1 MMTNVGFLPDETS
14 SFVGRRAE
22 LARLDTALAT
32 RRMTTLIGSGGVG
45 KTRLAVRAARAAAD
59 RYPDGAWWADLSPL
73 YDDALLLPTVSD
85 AVGLADHTLRMPVEA
100 LCEWLS
106 DKRLLLVLDSA
117 EHLRT
122 PCSHLLAELLTTSP
136 GLTVLVTSRQP
147 LDTRG
152 EHVVRV
158 PPLPVDGA
166 PDALRLFEDRLRAGD
181 PRAGLDAPGD
191 RAAAA
196 DICRRLEGIPLAIEL
211 AAAGIGRHTV
221 AQLATR
227 IGTRFDAPAVAEDL
241 TASRL
246 DLLADDSLW
255 PRRHRTL
262 RTTIGWSHELCTPL
276 ERLLWARLTLL
287 RTDFDEETARE
298 VCTGGPLTPPEVDRA
313 LQGLVAQSV
322 VQWDGT
328 RYRMLDTLREYGRM
342 WLTELGEER
351 AAADRHARS
360 FLGLARRAH
369 DGWTGPDQISWY
381 HTVADT
387 HLDLCAAL
395 DHLLTHD
402 VAAAQEMA
410 GRVGFFWACCGHLSE
425 ARGYAQ
431 RALDA
436 GPVDGPHR
444 TRLQWV
450 LGVAALL
457 QGDFATA
464 EKYGALCTAIALYDR
479 DDEGMLG
486 ATYLSGLTQL
496 MTGRPAA
503 ALEAAERVLRMTEP
517 GRPDGAPGEGVAGGP
532 EESGEP
538 GAGEPG
544 EPGGPGA
551 GKPGESAAGTG
562 ADPVHGTD
570 GGPVHGTD
578 GDPAPGT
585 GTAPA
590 PESDADPTPGTDAD
604 PDPDP
609 APVESA
615 HRLRCRLITV
625 FALTALGRLG
635 ESSRAAAA
643 LRRSCERGGEYW
655 TRSYADYQ
663 LALITLLQG
672 RPADSAAHARAM
684 LAGKH
689 RLRDSFGIALGLDL
703 LAAAIAAQGAGAQAA
718 RVYGTGHAYWRMV
731 GHPQRGTPELGP
743 VRETCELQARAAVG
757 DEAYQ
762 RAFERGQS
770 DNAEVGLAAAL
781 TSELHF

>member
-1 MMTNVGFLPDETS
+1 MMTQVGFLPDETS

-32 RRMTTLIGSGGVG
+32 RRMTTLIGPGGVG

-117 EHLRT
+117 EHLRG
-122 PCSHLLAELLTTSP
+122 PCSHLLAELITTSP

-152 EHVVRV
+152 EHVVRIQ
-158 PPLPVDGA
+158 PLPVDGA
-166 PDALRLFEDRLRAGD
+166 PDALRLFEDRLRAAD
-181 PRAGLDAPGD
+181 PNADLEAPGD

-227 IGTRFDAPAVAEDL
+227 IGTRFDAPVDAEDL

-276 ERLLWARLTLL
+276 ERLLWARLTVL
-287 RTDFDEETARE
+287 RTDFDEATARE
-298 VCTGGPLTPPEVDRA
+298 VCTGGPLTPDAVDRA

-381 HTVADT
+381 HRISDT

-395 DHLLTHD
+395 DHLLAHD
-402 VAAAQEMA
+402 VTAAQEMA
-410 GRVGFFWACCGHLSE
+410 GLVGFFWACCGHLSE

-431 RALDA
+431 RALGA
-436 GPVDGPHR
+436 GPVEGAHL

-464 EKYGALCTAIALYDR
+464 EKYGALCTATALYDR
-479 DDEGMLG
+479 DDDGMLG

-496 MTGRPAA
+496 MTGEPAA

-517 GRPDGAPGEGVAGGP
+517 GRAEGEPGSSGEGM
-532 EESGEP
+532 SGEP
-538 GAGEPG
+538 GASGDSGEPRPYGGSGEAGEPELSGGPGEPGASG
-544 EPGGPGA
+544 EPGGPG
-551 GKPGESAAGTG
+551 
-562 ADPVHGTD
+562 
-570 GGPVHGTD
+570 
-578 GDPAPGT
+578 
-585 GTAPA
+585 
-590 PESDADPTPGTDAD
+590 
-604 PDPDP
+604 
-609 APVESA
+609 ESA

-625 FALTALGRLG
+625 FALTALGRLT
-635 ESSRAAAA
+635 ESLPAATA

-663 LALITLLQG
+663 LALIALLQG
-672 RPADSAAHARAM
+672 RPEDSAAHARDM

-689 RLRDSFGIALGLDL
+689 RLRDSFGIALGLDI

-731 GHPQRGTPELGP
+731 GHPQRGTPELGA
-743 VRETCELQARAAVG
+743 VRENCELQARAAVG

-762 RAFERGQS
+762 RAFERGQA

-781 TSELHF
+781 QSGLQP

>member
-1 MMTNVGFLPDETS
+1 MMTKVGFLPDETS

-22 LARLDTALAT
+22 LARLETALAT
-32 RRMTTLIGSGGVG
+32 RRMTTLIGPGGVG
-45 KTRLAVRAARAAAD
+45 KTRLALRAARAAAD

-117 EHLRT
+117 EHLRA

-147 LDTRG
+147 LGTRG
-152 EHVVRV
+152 EHAVRIQ
-158 PPLPVDGA
+158 PLPVDGA
-166 PDALRLFEDRLRAGD
+166 PDALQLFEDRLRAGD

-227 IGTRFDAPAVAEDL
+227 IGTRFDAPVDAEDL

-298 VCTGGPLTPPEVDRA
+298 VCTGGPLTPHEVDRA

-322 VQWDGT
+322 VQRDGT

-342 WLTELGEER
+342 WLAELGEER
-351 AAADRHARS
+351 AAADRHAKS

-369 DGWTGPDQISWY
+369 EGWTGPDQITWY
-381 HTVADT
+381 HTVADA

-395 DHLLTHD
+395 DHLLAHD
-402 VAAAQEMA
+402 VAGAQEMA

-436 GPVDGPHR
+436 GPVEGPHR

-464 EKYGALCTAIALYDR
+464 EKYGALCTAIALYDH

-496 MTGRPAA
+496 MNGEPAA
-503 ALEAAERVLRMTEP
+503 ALEAAERVLRMTETAP
-517 GRPDGAPGEGVAGGP
+517 PDGGP
-532 EESGEP
+532 EGRRATATDTARDPAASGPGAYEP
-538 GAGEPG
+538 GACEPTASESG
-544 EPGGPGA
+544 ASESTASEPGGD
-551 GKPGESAAGTG
+551 SA
-562 ADPVHGTD
+562 PL
-570 GGPVHGTD
+570 
-578 GDPAPGT
+578 
-585 GTAPA
+585 
-590 PESDADPTPGTDAD
+590 
-604 PDPDP
+604 
-609 APVESA
+609 ESA

-625 FALTALGRLG
+625 FALTALGRLA
-635 ESSRAAAA
+635 ESGRAAAA

-663 LALITLLQG
+663 LALIALLQG
-672 RPADSAAHARAM
+672 RPEASAVHARAM

-689 RLRDSFGIALGLDL
+689 RLRDSFGIALGLDI

-762 RAFERGQS
+762 RAFERGQA

-781 TSELHF
+781 HSDLQL

>member
-1 MMTNVGFLPDETS
+1 MMTKVGFLPEETS

-22 LARLDTALAT
+22 LARLETALTT
-32 RRMTTLIGSGGVG
+32 RRMTTLIGPGGVG

-106 DKRLLLVLDSA
+106 DKNLLLVLDSA
-117 EHLRT
+117 EHLRG
-122 PCSHLLAELLTTSP
+122 PCSHLLAELITTSP

-147 LDTRG
+147 LGTRG
-152 EHVVRV
+152 EHVVRIQ
-158 PPLPVDGA
+158 PLPVDGA
-166 PDALRLFEDRLRAGD
+166 PDALQLFEDRLRAGD
-181 PRAGLDAPGD
+181 PRAGLEAPGD

-227 IGTRFDAPAVAEDL
+227 IGTRFDAPVDAEDL

-287 RTDFDEETARE
+287 RTDFDEEVARE
-298 VCTGGPLTPPEVDRA
+298 VCTGGPLTPHEVDRA

-322 VQWDGT
+322 VQRDGT

-342 WLTELGEER
+342 WLKELGEER

-369 DGWTGPDQISWY
+369 EGWTGPDQITWY
-381 HTVADT
+381 HTIADT

-395 DHLLTHD
+395 DHLLAHD
-402 VAAAQEMA
+402 VAGAQEMA

-436 GPVDGPHR
+436 GPVEGPHR

-464 EKYGALCTAIALYDR
+464 EKYGALCTAIALYDH

-496 MTGRPAA
+496 MNGEPAA
-503 ALEAAERVLRMTEP
+503 ALEAAERVLRMTETAP
-517 GRPDGAPGEGVAGGP
+517 SDGASPEPRTTAADTSEAAGG
-532 EESGEP
+532 
-538 GAGEPG
+538 
-544 EPGGPGA
+544 
-551 GKPGESAAGTG
+551 
-562 ADPVHGTD
+562 
-570 GGPVHGTD
+570 
-578 GDPAPGT
+578 
-585 GTAPA
+585 
-590 PESDADPTPGTDAD
+590 SDADFDS
-604 PDPDP
+604 DP

-625 FALTALGRLG
+625 FALTALGRLT
-635 ESSRAAAA
+635 ESGRAAAT
-643 LRRSCERGGEYW
+643 LRRSCELGGEYW

-663 LALITLLQG
+663 LALIALLQG
-672 RPADSAAHARAM
+672 RPEDSATHARAM

-689 RLRDSFGIALGLDL
+689 RLRDSFGIALGLDI

-731 GHPQRGTPELGP
+731 GHPQRGTPELGA

-757 DEAYQ
+757 DAAYQ
-762 RAFERGQS
+762 RAFERGQA

-781 TSELHF
+781 HSGLQL

>member
-1 MMTNVGFLPDETS
+1 MMTKVGFLPEETS

-22 LARLDTALAT
+22 LARLDTALTT
-32 RRMTTLIGSGGVG
+32 RRMTTLIGPGGVG

-106 DKRLLLVLDSA
+106 DKNLLLVLDSA
-117 EHLRT
+117 EHLRG
-122 PCSHLLAELLTTSP
+122 PCSHLLAELITTSP

-147 LDTRG
+147 LGTRG
-152 EHVVRV
+152 EHVVRIQ
-158 PPLPVDGA
+158 PLPVDGA
-166 PDALRLFEDRLRAGD
+166 PDALQLFEDRLRAGD

-227 IGTRFDAPAVAEDL
+227 IGTRFDAPVDAEDL

-287 RTDFDEETARE
+287 RTDFDEEVARE
-298 VCTGGPLTPPEVDRA
+298 VCTGGPLTPHEVDRA

-322 VQWDGT
+322 VQRDGT

-342 WLTELGEER
+342 WLKELGEER

-369 DGWTGPDQISWY
+369 EGWTGPDQITWY
-381 HTVADT
+381 HTIADT

-395 DHLLTHD
+395 DHLLAHD
-402 VAAAQEMA
+402 VADAQEMA

-436 GPVDGPHR
+436 GPVEGPHR

-464 EKYGALCTAIALYDR
+464 EKYGALCTAIALYDH

-496 MTGRPAA
+496 MNGEPAA
-503 ALEAAERVLRMTEP
+503 ALEAAERVLRMTETAP
-517 GRPDGAPGEGVAGGP
+517 SDGACPEPRTAAADTSEAAGG
-532 EESGEP
+532 
-538 GAGEPG
+538 
-544 EPGGPGA
+544 
-551 GKPGESAAGTG
+551 
-562 ADPVHGTD
+562 
-570 GGPVHGTD
+570 
-578 GDPAPGT
+578 
-585 GTAPA
+585 
-590 PESDADPTPGTDAD
+590 SDADFDS
-604 PDPDP
+604 DP

-625 FALTALGRLG
+625 FALTALGRLT
-635 ESSRAAAA
+635 ESGRAAAT
-643 LRRSCERGGEYW
+643 LRRSCELGGEYW

-663 LALITLLQG
+663 LALIALLQG
-672 RPADSAAHARAM
+672 RPEDSATHARAM

-689 RLRDSFGIALGLDL
+689 RLRDSFGIALGLDI

-731 GHPQRGTPELGP
+731 GHPQRGTPELGA

-757 DEAYQ
+757 DAAYQ
-762 RAFERGQS
+762 RAFERGQA

-781 TSELHF
+781 HSGLQL

>member
-1 MMTNVGFLPDETS
+1 MMTKVGFLPEETS

-22 LARLDTALAT
+22 LARLETALTT
-32 RRMTTLIGSGGVG
+32 RRMTTLIGPGGVG

-106 DKRLLLVLDSA
+106 DKNLLLVLDSA
-117 EHLRT
+117 EHLRG
-122 PCSHLLAELLTTSP
+122 PCSHLLAELITTSP

-147 LDTRG
+147 LGTRG
-152 EHVVRV
+152 EHVVRIQ
-158 PPLPVDGA
+158 PLPVDGA
-166 PDALRLFEDRLRAGD
+166 PDALQLFEDRLRAGD

-227 IGTRFDAPAVAEDL
+227 IGTRFDAPVDAEDL

-287 RTDFDEETARE
+287 RTDFDEEVARE
-298 VCTGGPLTPPEVDRA
+298 VCTGGPLTPHEVDRA

-322 VQWDGT
+322 VQRDGT

-342 WLTELGEER
+342 WLRELGEER

-369 DGWTGPDQISWY
+369 DGWTGPDQVSWY
-381 HTVADT
+381 HTIADT

-395 DHLLTHD
+395 DHLLAHD
-402 VAAAQEMA
+402 VAGAQEMA

-436 GPVDGPHR
+436 GPVEGSHR

-464 EKYGALCTAIALYDR
+464 EKYGALCTAIALYDH

-496 MTGRPAA
+496 MNGEPAA
-503 ALEAAERVLRMTEP
+503 ALEAAERVLRMTETAP
-517 GRPDGAPGEGVAGGP
+517 SDGASPEPRTAAADTSEAAGG
-532 EESGEP
+532 S
-538 GAGEPG
+538 
-544 EPGGPGA
+544 
-551 GKPGESAAGTG
+551 
-562 ADPVHGTD
+562 GTD
-570 GGPVHGTD
+570 FD
-578 GDPAPGT
+578 
-585 GTAPA
+585 
-590 PESDADPTPGTDAD
+590 S
-604 PDPDP
+604 DP

-625 FALTALGRLG
+625 FALTALGRLT
-635 ESSRAAAA
+635 ESGRAAAT
-643 LRRSCERGGEYW
+643 LRRSCELGGEYW

-663 LALITLLQG
+663 LALIALLQG
-672 RPADSAAHARAM
+672 RPEDSATHARAM

-689 RLRDSFGIALGLDL
+689 RLRDSFGIALGLDI

-757 DEAYQ
+757 DAAYQ
-762 RAFERGQS
+762 RAFERGQA

-781 TSELHF
+781 HSGLQL

>member
-1 MMTNVGFLPDETS
+1 MMTKVGFLPDETS

-22 LARLDTALAT
+22 LARLETALAT
-32 RRMTTLIGSGGVG
+32 RRMTTLIGPGGVG
-45 KTRLAVRAARAAAD
+45 KTRLALRAARAAAD

-117 EHLRT
+117 EHLRA

-147 LDTRG
+147 LGTRG
-152 EHVVRV
+152 EHAVRIQ
-158 PPLPVDGA
+158 PLPVDGA
-166 PDALRLFEDRLRAGD
+166 PDALQLFEDRLRAGD

-227 IGTRFDAPAVAEDL
+227 IGTRFDAPVDAEDL

-276 ERLLWARLTLL
+276 ERLLWARLTVL

-298 VCTGGPLTPPEVDRA
+298 VCTGGPLTPHDVDRA

-322 VQWDGT
+322 VQRDGT

-342 WLTELGEER
+342 WLAELGEER
-351 AAADRHARS
+351 AAADRHAKS

-369 DGWTGPDQISWY
+369 EGWTGPDQITWY
-381 HTVADT
+381 HTVADA

-395 DHLLTHD
+395 DHLLAHD
-402 VAAAQEMA
+402 VAGAQEMA

-436 GPVDGPHR
+436 GPVEGPHR

-464 EKYGALCTAIALYDR
+464 EKYGALCTAIALYDH

-496 MTGRPAA
+496 MNGEPAA
-503 ALEAAERVLRMTEP
+503 ALEAAERVLRMTETAP
-517 GRPDGAPGEGVAGGP
+517 PDGGP
-532 EESGEP
+532 EGRRATATDTTSEPTASEPTASESGASEST
-538 GAGEPG
+538 AS
-544 EPGGPGA
+544 EPGGD
-551 GKPGESAAGTG
+551 SA
-562 ADPVHGTD
+562 PL
-570 GGPVHGTD
+570 
-578 GDPAPGT
+578 
-585 GTAPA
+585 
-590 PESDADPTPGTDAD
+590 
-604 PDPDP
+604 
-609 APVESA
+609 ESA

-625 FALTALGRLG
+625 FALTALGRLT
-635 ESSRAAAA
+635 ESGRAAAA

-663 LALITLLQG
+663 LALIALLQG
-672 RPADSAAHARAM
+672 RPEASAVHARAM

-689 RLRDSFGIALGLDL
+689 RLRDSFGIALGLDI

-762 RAFERGQS
+762 RAFERGQA

-781 TSELHF
+781 HSDLQL

>member
-1 MMTNVGFLPDETS
+1 MMTQVGFLPEETS

-22 LARLDTALAT
+22 LARLETALTT
-32 RRMTTLIGSGGVG
+32 RRMTTLIGPGGVG

-85 AVGLADHTLRMPVEA
+85 AVGLADHTLRRPVEA

-117 EHLRT
+117 EHLRAS
-122 PCSHLLAELLTTSP
+122 CSHLLAELLTTSP
-136 GLTVLVTSRQP
+136 GLTVMVTSRQP
-147 LDTRG
+147 LTTRG
-152 EHVVRV
+152 EHVVQV

-166 PDALRLFEDRLRAGD
+166 PDALQLFEERLRAGD
-181 PRAGLDAPGD
+181 PRAALAAPGD

-227 IGTRFDAPAVAEDL
+227 IGTRFDAPVDAEDL
-241 TASRL
+241 NASRL

-276 ERLLWARLTLL
+276 ERLLWARLTLF
-287 RTDFDEETARE
+287 RTDFDEEVARE
-298 VCTGGPLTPPEVDRA
+298 VCTGGPLTPHEVDRA

-322 VQWDGT
+322 VQRDGT

-351 AAADRHARS
+351 AAAGRHAAS

-381 HTVADT
+381 HTVADA

-395 DHLLTHD
+395 DHLLAHD
-402 VAAAQEMA
+402 SAGAQEMA

-436 GPVDGPHR
+436 GPVEGPHR

-464 EKYGALCTAIALYDR
+464 ETYGALCTAIALYDR

-496 MTGRPAA
+496 MTGEPAA
-503 ALEAAERVLRMTEP
+503 ALEAAERVLRMT
-517 GRPDGAPGEGVAGGP
+517 GAAPSGGGP
-532 EESGEP
+532 AEQPAAASGS
-538 GAGEPG
+538 GAG
-544 EPGGPGA
+544 
-551 GKPGESAAGTG
+551 
-562 ADPVHGTD
+562 
-570 GGPVHGTD
+570 
-578 GDPAPGT
+578 
-585 GTAPA
+585 
-590 PESDADPTPGTDAD
+590 
-604 PDPDP
+604 P

-625 FALTALGRLG
+625 FALTALGRLT
-635 ESSRAAAA
+635 ESGRAAAA
-643 LRRSCERGGEYW
+643 LRRSCEQGGEYW

-663 LALITLLQG
+663 LALIALLQG
-672 RPADSAAHARAM
+672 RPEASAAHARAM

-689 RLRDSFGIALGLDL
+689 RLRDSFGIALGLDI

-757 DEAYQ
+757 DAAYQ
-762 RAFERGQS
+762 HAFERGQA

-781 TSELHF
+781 HSDLQL

>member
-1 MMTNVGFLPDETS
+1 MMTKVGFLPEETS

-22 LARLDTALAT
+22 LARLDTALTT
-32 RRMTTLIGSGGVG
+32 RRMTTLIGPGGVG

-106 DKRLLLVLDSA
+106 DKNLLLVLDSA
-117 EHLRT
+117 EHLRG
-122 PCSHLLAELLTTSP
+122 PCSHLLAELITTSP

-147 LDTRG
+147 LGTRG
-152 EHVVRV
+152 EHVVRIQ
-158 PPLPVDGA
+158 PLPVDGA
-166 PDALRLFEDRLRAGD
+166 PDALQLFEDRLRAGD

-227 IGTRFDAPAVAEDL
+227 IGTRFDAPVDAEDL

-276 ERLLWARLTLL
+276 ERLLWSRLTLL
-287 RTDFDEETARE
+287 RTDFDEEVARE
-298 VCTGGPLTPPEVDRA
+298 VCTGGPLTPQEVDRA

-322 VQWDGT
+322 VQRDGT

-342 WLTELGEER
+342 WLRELGEER

-369 DGWTGPDQISWY
+369 DGWTGPDQVSWY
-381 HTVADT
+381 HTIADT

-395 DHLLTHD
+395 DHLLAHD
-402 VAAAQEMA
+402 VAGAQEMA

-436 GPVDGPHR
+436 GPVEGPHR

-464 EKYGALCTAIALYDR
+464 EKYGALCTAIALYDH

-496 MTGRPAA
+496 MNGEPAA
-503 ALEAAERVLRMTEP
+503 ALEAAERVLRMTETAP
-517 GRPDGAPGEGVAGGP
+517 SDGASPEPRTTAADTSEAAGG
-532 EESGEP
+532 
-538 GAGEPG
+538 
-544 EPGGPGA
+544 
-551 GKPGESAAGTG
+551 
-562 ADPVHGTD
+562 
-570 GGPVHGTD
+570 
-578 GDPAPGT
+578 
-585 GTAPA
+585 
-590 PESDADPTPGTDAD
+590 SDADFDS
-604 PDPDP
+604 DP

-625 FALTALGRLG
+625 FALTALGRLT
-635 ESSRAAAA
+635 ESGRAAAT
-643 LRRSCERGGEYW
+643 LRRSCELGGEYW

-663 LALITLLQG
+663 LALIALLQG
-672 RPADSAAHARAM
+672 RPEDSATHARAM

-689 RLRDSFGIALGLDL
+689 RLRDSFGIALGLDI

-731 GHPQRGTPELGP
+731 GHPQRGTPELGA

-757 DEAYQ
+757 DAAYQ
-762 RAFERGQS
+762 RAFERGQA

-781 TSELHF
+781 HSGLQL

>member
-1 MMTNVGFLPDETS
+1 MMTKVGFLPEETS

-22 LARLDTALAT
+22 LARLDTALTT
-32 RRMTTLIGSGGVG
+32 RRMTTLIGPGGVG

-106 DKRLLLVLDSA
+106 DKNLLLVLDSA
-117 EHLRT
+117 EHLRG
-122 PCSHLLAELLTTSP
+122 PCSHLLAELITTSP

-147 LDTRG
+147 LGTRG
-152 EHVVRV
+152 EHVVRIQ
-158 PPLPVDGA
+158 PLPVDGA
-166 PDALRLFEDRLRAGD
+166 PDALQLFEDRLRAGD

-227 IGTRFDAPAVAEDL
+227 IGTRFDAPVDAEDL

-287 RTDFDEETARE
+287 RTDFDEEVARE
-298 VCTGGPLTPPEVDRA
+298 VCTGGPLTPQEVDRA

-322 VQWDGT
+322 VQRDGT

-342 WLTELGEER
+342 WLRELGEER

-369 DGWTGPDQISWY
+369 DGWTGPDQVSWY
-381 HTVADT
+381 HTIADT

-395 DHLLTHD
+395 DHLLAHD
-402 VAAAQEMA
+402 VAGAQEMA

-436 GPVDGPHR
+436 GPVEGPHR

-464 EKYGALCTAIALYDR
+464 EKYGALCTAIALYDH

-496 MTGRPAA
+496 MNGEPAA
-503 ALEAAERVLRMTEP
+503 ALEAAERVLRMTETAP
-517 GRPDGAPGEGVAGGP
+517 SDGASPEPRATAADTSEAAGG
-532 EESGEP
+532 
-538 GAGEPG
+538 
-544 EPGGPGA
+544 
-551 GKPGESAAGTG
+551 
-562 ADPVHGTD
+562 
-570 GGPVHGTD
+570 
-578 GDPAPGT
+578 
-585 GTAPA
+585 
-590 PESDADPTPGTDAD
+590 SDADFDF
-604 PDPDP
+604 DP

-625 FALTALGRLG
+625 FALTALGRLT
-635 ESSRAAAA
+635 ESGRAAAT
-643 LRRSCERGGEYW
+643 LRRSCELGGEYW

-663 LALITLLQG
+663 LALIALLQG
-672 RPADSAAHARAM
+672 RPEDSATHARAM

-689 RLRDSFGIALGLDL
+689 RLRDSFGIALGLDI

-731 GHPQRGTPELGP
+731 GHPQRGTPELGA

-757 DEAYQ
+757 DAAYQ
-762 RAFERGQS
+762 RAFERGQA

-781 TSELHF
+781 HSGLQL

>member
-1 MMTNVGFLPDETS
+1 MMTKVGFLPEETS

-22 LARLDTALAT
+22 LARLETALTT
-32 RRMTTLIGSGGVG
+32 RRMTTLIGPGGVG

-106 DKRLLLVLDSA
+106 DKNLLLVLDSA
-117 EHLRT
+117 EHLRG
-122 PCSHLLAELLTTSP
+122 PCSHLLAELITTSP

-147 LDTRG
+147 LGTRG
-152 EHVVRV
+152 EHVVRIQ
-158 PPLPVDGA
+158 PLPVDGA
-166 PDALRLFEDRLRAGD
+166 PDALQLFEDRLRAGD

-227 IGTRFDAPAVAEDL
+227 IGTRFDAPVDAEDL

-287 RTDFDEETARE
+287 RTDFDEEVARE
-298 VCTGGPLTPPEVDRA
+298 VCTGGPLTPHEVDRA

-322 VQWDGT
+322 VQRDGT

-342 WLTELGEER
+342 WLKELGEER

-369 DGWTGPDQISWY
+369 EGWTGPDQITWY
-381 HTVADT
+381 HTIADT

-395 DHLLTHD
+395 DHLLAHD
-402 VAAAQEMA
+402 VAGAQEMA

-436 GPVDGPHR
+436 GPVEGPHR

-464 EKYGALCTAIALYDR
+464 EKYGALCTAIALYDH

-496 MTGRPAA
+496 MNGEPAA
-503 ALEAAERVLRMTEP
+503 ALEAAERVLRMTETAP
-517 GRPDGAPGEGVAGGP
+517 SDGASPEPRTTAADTSEAAGG
-532 EESGEP
+532 
-538 GAGEPG
+538 
-544 EPGGPGA
+544 
-551 GKPGESAAGTG
+551 
-562 ADPVHGTD
+562 
-570 GGPVHGTD
+570 
-578 GDPAPGT
+578 
-585 GTAPA
+585 
-590 PESDADPTPGTDAD
+590 SDADFDS
-604 PDPDP
+604 DP

-625 FALTALGRLG
+625 FALTALGRLT
-635 ESSRAAAA
+635 ESGRAAAT
-643 LRRSCERGGEYW
+643 LRRSCELGGEYW

-663 LALITLLQG
+663 LALIALLQG
-672 RPADSAAHARAM
+672 RPEDSATHARAM

-689 RLRDSFGIALGLDL
+689 RLRDSFGIALGLDI

-731 GHPQRGTPELGP
+731 GHPQRGTPELGA

-757 DEAYQ
+757 DAAYQ
-762 RAFERGQS
+762 RAFERGQA

-781 TSELHF
+781 HSGLQL

>member
-1 MMTNVGFLPDETS
+1 MMTKVGFLPEETS

-22 LARLDTALAT
+22 LARLETALTT
-32 RRMTTLIGSGGVG
+32 RRMTTLIGPGGVG

-106 DKRLLLVLDSA
+106 DKNLLLVLDSA
-117 EHLRT
+117 EHLRG
-122 PCSHLLAELLTTSP
+122 PCSHLLAELITTSP

-147 LDTRG
+147 LGTRG
-152 EHVVRV
+152 EHVVRIQ
-158 PPLPVDGA
+158 PLPVDGA
-166 PDALRLFEDRLRAGD
+166 PDALQLFEDRLRAGD

-227 IGTRFDAPAVAEDL
+227 IGTRFDAPVDAEDL

-287 RTDFDEETARE
+287 RTDFDEEVARE
-298 VCTGGPLTPPEVDRA
+298 VCTGGPLTPQEVDRA

-322 VQWDGT
+322 VQRDGT

-342 WLTELGEER
+342 WLRELGEER

-369 DGWTGPDQISWY
+369 GGWTGPDQVSWY
-381 HTVADT
+381 HTIADT

-395 DHLLTHD
+395 DHLLAHD
-402 VAAAQEMA
+402 VAGAQEMA

-436 GPVDGPHR
+436 GPVEGPHR

-464 EKYGALCTAIALYDR
+464 EKYGALCTAIALYDH

-496 MTGRPAA
+496 MNGEPAA
-503 ALEAAERVLRMTEP
+503 ALEAAERVLRMTETAP
-517 GRPDGAPGEGVAGGP
+517 SDGASPEPRTTAADTSEAAGG
-532 EESGEP
+532 
-538 GAGEPG
+538 
-544 EPGGPGA
+544 
-551 GKPGESAAGTG
+551 
-562 ADPVHGTD
+562 
-570 GGPVHGTD
+570 
-578 GDPAPGT
+578 
-585 GTAPA
+585 
-590 PESDADPTPGTDAD
+590 SDADFDS
-604 PDPDP
+604 DP

-625 FALTALGRLG
+625 FALTALGRLT
-635 ESSRAAAA
+635 ESGRAAAT
-643 LRRSCERGGEYW
+643 LRRSCELGGEYW

-663 LALITLLQG
+663 LALIALLQG
-672 RPADSAAHARAM
+672 RPEDSATHARAM

-689 RLRDSFGIALGLDL
+689 RLRDSFGIALGLDI

-731 GHPQRGTPELGP
+731 GHPQRGTPELGA

-757 DEAYQ
+757 DAAYQ
-762 RAFERGQS
+762 RAFERGQA

-781 TSELHF
+781 HSGLQL

>member
-1 MMTNVGFLPDETS
+1 MMTKVGFLPEETS

-22 LARLDTALAT
+22 LARLETALTT
-32 RRMTTLIGSGGVG
+32 RRMTTLIGPGGVG

-106 DKRLLLVLDSA
+106 DKNLLLVLDSA
-117 EHLRT
+117 EHLRG
-122 PCSHLLAELLTTSP
+122 PCSHLLAELITTSP

-147 LDTRG
+147 LGTRG
-152 EHVVRV
+152 EHVVRIQ
-158 PPLPVDGA
+158 PLPVDGA
-166 PDALRLFEDRLRAGD
+166 PDALQLFEDRLRAGD

-227 IGTRFDAPAVAEDL
+227 IGTRFDAPVDAEDL

-287 RTDFDEETARE
+287 RTDFDEEVARE
-298 VCTGGPLTPPEVDRA
+298 VCTGGPLTPHEVDRA

-322 VQWDGT
+322 VQRDGT

-342 WLTELGEER
+342 WLKELGEER

-369 DGWTGPDQISWY
+369 AGWTGPDQITWY
-381 HTVADT
+381 HTIADT

-395 DHLLTHD
+395 DHLLAHD
-402 VAAAQEMA
+402 VAGAQEMA

-436 GPVDGPHR
+436 GPVEGPHR

-464 EKYGALCTAIALYDR
+464 EKYGALCTAIALYDH

-496 MTGRPAA
+496 MNGEPAA
-503 ALEAAERVLRMTEP
+503 ALEAAERVLRMTETAP
-517 GRPDGAPGEGVAGGP
+517 SDGASPEPRTTAADTSEAAGG
-532 EESGEP
+532 
-538 GAGEPG
+538 
-544 EPGGPGA
+544 
-551 GKPGESAAGTG
+551 
-562 ADPVHGTD
+562 
-570 GGPVHGTD
+570 
-578 GDPAPGT
+578 
-585 GTAPA
+585 
-590 PESDADPTPGTDAD
+590 SDADFDS
-604 PDPDP
+604 DP

-625 FALTALGRLG
+625 FALTALGRLT
-635 ESSRAAAA
+635 ESGRAAAT
-643 LRRSCERGGEYW
+643 LRRSCELGGEYW

-663 LALITLLQG
+663 LALIALLQG
-672 RPADSAAHARAM
+672 RPEDSATHARAM

-689 RLRDSFGIALGLDL
+689 RLRDSFGIALGLDI

-731 GHPQRGTPELGP
+731 GHPQRGTPELGA

-757 DEAYQ
+757 DAAYQ
-762 RAFERGQS
+762 RAFERGQA

-781 TSELHF
+781 HSGLQL

>member
-1 MMTNVGFLPDETS
+1 MMTKVGFLPEETS

-22 LARLDTALAT
+22 LARLETALTT
-32 RRMTTLIGSGGVG
+32 RRMTTLIGPGGVG
-45 KTRLAVRAARAAAD
+45 KTRLAVRAARAAAG

-106 DKRLLLVLDSA
+106 DKNLLLVLDSA
-117 EHLRT
+117 EHLRG
-122 PCSHLLAELLTTSP
+122 PCSHLLAELITTSP

-147 LDTRG
+147 LGTRG
-152 EHVVRV
+152 EHVVRIQ
-158 PPLPVDGA
+158 PLPVDGA
-166 PDALRLFEDRLRAGD
+166 PDALQLFEDRLRAGD

-227 IGTRFDAPAVAEDL
+227 IGTRFDAPVDAEDL

-287 RTDFDEETARE
+287 RTDFDEEVARE
-298 VCTGGPLTPPEVDRA
+298 VCTGGPLTPHEVDRA

-322 VQWDGT
+322 VQRDGT

-342 WLTELGEER
+342 WLKELGEER

-369 DGWTGPDQISWY
+369 EGWTGPDQITWY
-381 HTVADT
+381 HTIADT

-395 DHLLTHD
+395 DHLLAHD
-402 VAAAQEMA
+402 VADAQEMA

-436 GPVDGPHR
+436 GPVEGPHR

-464 EKYGALCTAIALYDR
+464 EKYGALCTAIALYDH

-496 MTGRPAA
+496 MNGEPAA
-503 ALEAAERVLRMTEP
+503 ALEAAERVLRMTETAP
-517 GRPDGAPGEGVAGGP
+517 SDGASPEPRTAAADTSEAAGG
-532 EESGEP
+532 S
-538 GAGEPG
+538 
-544 EPGGPGA
+544 
-551 GKPGESAAGTG
+551 
-562 ADPVHGTD
+562 GTD
-570 GGPVHGTD
+570 CD
-578 GDPAPGT
+578 
-585 GTAPA
+585 
-590 PESDADPTPGTDAD
+590 SD
-604 PDPDP
+604 PDS

-625 FALTALGRLG
+625 FALTALGRLT
-635 ESSRAAAA
+635 ESGRAAAT
-643 LRRSCERGGEYW
+643 LRRSCELGGEYW

-663 LALITLLQG
+663 LALIALLQG
-672 RPADSAAHARAM
+672 RPEDSATHARAM

-689 RLRDSFGIALGLDL
+689 RLRDSFGIALGLDI

-757 DEAYQ
+757 DAAYQ
-762 RAFERGQS
+762 RAFERGQA

-781 TSELHF
+781 HSGLQL

>member
-1 MMTNVGFLPDETS
+1 MMTQVGFLPDETS

-22 LARLDTALAT
+22 LARLDTALTT
-32 RRMTTLIGSGGVG
+32 RRMTTLIGPGGVG

-117 EHLRT
+117 EHLRG
-122 PCSHLLAELLTTSP
+122 PCSHLLAELITTSP

-152 EHVVRV
+152 EHVVRIQ
-158 PPLPVDGA
+158 PLPVDGA
-166 PDALRLFEDRLRAGD
+166 PDALRLFEDRLRAAD
-181 PRAGLDAPGD
+181 PHADLEAPGD

-227 IGTRFDAPAVAEDL
+227 IGTRFDAPVDAEDL

-276 ERLLWARLTLL
+276 ERLLWARLTVL
-287 RTDFDEETARE
+287 RTDFDEATARE
-298 VCTGGPLTPPEVDRA
+298 VCTGGPLTPDAVDRA

-381 HTVADT
+381 HRISDT

-395 DHLLTHD
+395 DHLLAHD
-402 VAAAQEMA
+402 VTAAQEMA
-410 GRVGFFWACCGHLSE
+410 GLVGFFWACCGHLSE

-431 RALDA
+431 RALGA
-436 GPVDGPHR
+436 GPVEGAHL

-464 EKYGALCTAIALYDR
+464 EKYGALCTATALYDR
-479 DDEGMLG
+479 DDDGMLG

-496 MTGRPAA
+496 MTGEPAA

-517 GRPDGAPGEGVAGGP
+517 GRAEGEPGSSGEGV
-532 EESGEP
+532 SGEP
-538 GAGEPG
+538 GASGDSGGSRPYGGSGEAGEPELSGGPGVPGASGEPG
-544 EPGGPGA
+544 VPG
-551 GKPGESAAGTG
+551 
-562 ADPVHGTD
+562 
-570 GGPVHGTD
+570 
-578 GDPAPGT
+578 
-585 GTAPA
+585 
-590 PESDADPTPGTDAD
+590 
-604 PDPDP
+604 
-609 APVESA
+609 ESA

-625 FALTALGRLG
+625 FALTALGRLT
-635 ESSRAAAA
+635 ESLPAATA

-663 LALITLLQG
+663 LALIALLQG
-672 RPADSAAHARAM
+672 RPEDSAAHARDM

-689 RLRDSFGIALGLDL
+689 RLRDSFGIALGLDI

-731 GHPQRGTPELGP
+731 GHPQRGTPELGA
-743 VRETCELQARAAVG
+743 VRENCELQARAAVG

-762 RAFERGQS
+762 LAFERGQA

-781 TSELHF
+781 QSGLQP

>member
-1 MMTNVGFLPDETS
+1 MMTKVGFLPEETS

-22 LARLDTALAT
+22 LARLETALVT
-32 RRMTTLIGSGGVG
+32 RRMTTLIGPGGVG
-45 KTRLAVRAARAAAD
+45 KTRLALRAARAAAD

-117 EHLRT
+117 EHLRA

-147 LDTRG
+147 LGTRG
-152 EHVVRV
+152 EHAVRIQ
-158 PPLPVDGA
+158 PLPVDGA
-166 PDALRLFEDRLRAGD
+166 PDALQLFEDRLRASD
-181 PRAGLDAPGD
+181 PHAGLDAPGD

-227 IGTRFDAPAVAEDL
+227 IGTRFDSPVDAEDL

-298 VCTGGPLTPPEVDRA
+298 VCTGGPLTPHEVDRA

-322 VQWDGT
+322 VQRDGT

-342 WLTELGEER
+342 WLAELGEER

-369 DGWTGPDQISWY
+369 EGWTGPDQITWY

-395 DHLLTHD
+395 DHLLAHD
-402 VAAAQEMA
+402 VADAQEMA

-431 RALDA
+431 RALEA
-436 GPVDGPHR
+436 GPVEGPHR

-464 EKYGALCTAIALYDR
+464 EKYGALCTAIALYDH

-496 MTGRPAA
+496 MNGEPAA
-503 ALEAAERVLRMTEP
+503 ALEAAERVLRMTETAP
-517 GRPDGAPGEGVAGGP
+517 PDGGP
-532 EESGEP
+532 AEQRGIAASGSAAFEPTTSEP
-538 GAGEPG
+538 GASD
-544 EPGGPGA
+544 PGG
-551 GKPGESAAGTG
+551 
-562 ADPVHGTD
+562 
-570 GGPVHGTD
+570 
-578 GDPAPGT
+578 
-585 GTAPA
+585 
-590 PESDADPTPGTDAD
+590 DAS
-604 PDPDP
+604 
-609 APVESA
+609 PVESA

-625 FALTALGRLG
+625 FALTALGRLT
-635 ESSRAAAA
+635 ESGRAAAA
-643 LRRSCERGGEYW
+643 LRRSCERGGEHW

-663 LALITLLQG
+663 LALIALLQG
-672 RPADSAAHARAM
+672 RPEASAAHARAM

-689 RLRDSFGIALGLDL
+689 RLRDSFGIALGLDI

-762 RAFERGQS
+762 RAFERGQA

-781 TSELHF
+781 HSDLQL

>member
-1 MMTNVGFLPDETS
+1 MMTKVGFLPDETS

-22 LARLDTALAT
+22 LARLETALAT
-32 RRMTTLIGSGGVG
+32 RRMTTLIGPGGVG
-45 KTRLAVRAARAAAD
+45 KTRLALRAARAAAD

-117 EHLRT
+117 EHLRA

-147 LDTRG
+147 LGTRG
-152 EHVVRV
+152 EHAVRIQ
-158 PPLPVDGA
+158 PLPVDGA
-166 PDALRLFEDRLRAGD
+166 PDALQLFEDRLRAGD

-227 IGTRFDAPAVAEDL
+227 IGTRFDAPVDAEDL

-276 ERLLWARLTLL
+276 ERLLWARLTVL

-298 VCTGGPLTPPEVDRA
+298 VCTGGPLTPHDVDRA

-322 VQWDGT
+322 VQRDGT

-342 WLTELGEER
+342 WLAELGEER
-351 AAADRHARS
+351 AAADRHAKS

-369 DGWTGPDQISWY
+369 EGWTGPDQITWY
-381 HTVADT
+381 HTVADA

-395 DHLLTHD
+395 DHLLAHD
-402 VAAAQEMA
+402 VAGAQEMA

-436 GPVDGPHR
+436 GPVEGPHR

-464 EKYGALCTAIALYDR
+464 EKYGALCTAIALYDH

-496 MTGRPAA
+496 MNGDPAA
-503 ALEAAERVLRMTEP
+503 ALEAAERVLRMTETAP
-517 GRPDGAPGEGVAGGP
+517 PDGGP
-532 EESGEP
+532 EGRRATATDTTSEPTASEPTASESGASEST
-538 GAGEPG
+538 AS
-544 EPGGPGA
+544 EPGGD
-551 GKPGESAAGTG
+551 SA
-562 ADPVHGTD
+562 PL
-570 GGPVHGTD
+570 
-578 GDPAPGT
+578 
-585 GTAPA
+585 
-590 PESDADPTPGTDAD
+590 
-604 PDPDP
+604 
-609 APVESA
+609 ESA

-625 FALTALGRLG
+625 FALTALGRLA
-635 ESSRAAAA
+635 ESGRAAAA

-663 LALITLLQG
+663 LALIALLQG
-672 RPADSAAHARAM
+672 RPEASAVHARAM

-689 RLRDSFGIALGLDL
+689 RLRDSFGIALGLDI

-762 RAFERGQS
+762 RAFERGQA

-781 TSELHF
+781 HSDLQL

>member
-1 MMTNVGFLPDETS
+1 MMTKVGFLPEETS

-22 LARLDTALAT
+22 LARLETALTT
-32 RRMTTLIGSGGVG
+32 RRMTTLIGPGGVG

-106 DKRLLLVLDSA
+106 DKNLLLVLDSA
-117 EHLRT
+117 EHLRG
-122 PCSHLLAELLTTSP
+122 PCSHLLAELITTSP

-147 LDTRG
+147 LGTRG
-152 EHVVRV
+152 EHVVRIQ
-158 PPLPVDGA
+158 PLPVDGA
-166 PDALRLFEDRLRAGD
+166 PDALQLFEDRLRAGD

-227 IGTRFDAPAVAEDL
+227 IGTRFDAPVDAEDL

-287 RTDFDEETARE
+287 RTDFDEEVARE
-298 VCTGGPLTPPEVDRA
+298 VCTGGPLTPHEVDRA

-322 VQWDGT
+322 VQRDGT

-342 WLTELGEER
+342 WLKELGEER

-369 DGWTGPDQISWY
+369 EGWTGPDQITWY
-381 HTVADT
+381 HTIADT

-395 DHLLTHD
+395 DHLLAHD
-402 VAAAQEMA
+402 VAGAQEMA

-436 GPVDGPHR
+436 GPVEGPHR

-464 EKYGALCTAIALYDR
+464 EKYGALCTAIALYDH

-496 MTGRPAA
+496 MNGEPAA
-503 ALEAAERVLRMTEP
+503 ALEAAERVLRMTETAP
-517 GRPDGAPGEGVAGGP
+517 SDGASPEPRTTAADTSEAAGG
-532 EESGEP
+532 SD
-538 GAGEPG
+538 
-544 EPGGPGA
+544 
-551 GKPGESAAGTG
+551 
-562 ADPVHGTD
+562 ADFD
-570 GGPVHGTD
+570 S
-578 GDPAPGT
+578 DPAPM
-585 GTAPA
+585 
-590 PESDADPTPGTDAD
+590 
-604 PDPDP
+604 
-609 APVESA
+609 ESA

-625 FALTALGRLG
+625 FALTALGRLT
-635 ESSRAAAA
+635 ESGRAAAT
-643 LRRSCERGGEYW
+643 LRRSCELGGEYW

-663 LALITLLQG
+663 LALIALLQG
-672 RPADSAAHARAM
+672 RPEDSATHARAM

-689 RLRDSFGIALGLDL
+689 RLRDSFGIALGLDI

-731 GHPQRGTPELGP
+731 GHPQRGTPELGA

-757 DEAYQ
+757 DAAYQ
-762 RAFERGQS
+762 RAFERGQA

-781 TSELHF
+781 HSGLQL

>member
-1 MMTNVGFLPDETS
+1 MMTKVGFLPEETS

-22 LARLDTALAT
+22 LARLETALVT
-32 RRMTTLIGSGGVG
+32 RRMTTLIGPGGVG

-59 RYPDGAWWADLSPL
+59 RYPDGAWWADLSAL

-117 EHLRT
+117 EHLRA

-147 LDTRG
+147 LGTRG
-152 EHVVRV
+152 EHAVRIQ
-158 PPLPVDGA
+158 PLPVDGA
-166 PDALRLFEDRLRAGD
+166 PDALQLFEDRLRASD
-181 PRAGLDAPGD
+181 PHAGLDAPGD

-227 IGTRFDAPAVAEDL
+227 IGTRFDAPVDAEDL

-298 VCTGGPLTPPEVDRA
+298 VCTGGPLTPHEVDRA

-322 VQWDGT
+322 VQRDGT

-342 WLTELGEER
+342 WLGELGEER

-369 DGWTGPDQISWY
+369 DGWTGPDQVSWY

-395 DHLLTHD
+395 DHLLAHD
-402 VAAAQEMA
+402 VAGAQEMA

-431 RALDA
+431 RALEA
-436 GPVDGPHR
+436 GPVEGPHR

-464 EKYGALCTAIALYDR
+464 EKYGALCTAIALYDH

-496 MTGRPAA
+496 MNGEPAA
-503 ALEAAERVLRMTEP
+503 ALEAAERVLRMTETAP
-517 GRPDGAPGEGVAGGP
+517 PDGGSAEQRATAA
-532 EESGEP
+532 S
-538 GAGEPG
+538 
-544 EPGGPGA
+544 
-551 GKPGESAAGTG
+551 ESAA
-562 ADPVHGTD
+562 
-570 GGPVHGTD
+570 
-578 GDPAPGT
+578 
-585 GTAPA
+585 
-590 PESDADPTPGTDAD
+590 
-604 PDPDP
+604 PDPGGD
-609 APVESA
+609 ASPVESA

-625 FALTALGRLG
+625 FALTALGRLT
-635 ESSRAAAA
+635 ESGRAAAA

-663 LALITLLQG
+663 LALIALLQG
-672 RPADSAAHARAM
+672 RPEASAAHARAM

-689 RLRDSFGIALGLDL
+689 RLRDSFGIALGLDI

-762 RAFERGQS
+762 RAFERGQA

-781 TSELHF
+781 QSELQL

>member
-1 MMTNVGFLPDETS
+1 MMTKVGFLPEETS

-22 LARLDTALAT
+22 LARLETALAT
-32 RRMTTLIGSGGVG
+32 RRMTTLIGPGGVG

-117 EHLRT
+117 EHLRA

-147 LDTRG
+147 LGTRG
-152 EHVVRV
+152 EHAVRIQ
-158 PPLPVDGA
+158 PLPVDGA
-166 PDALRLFEDRLRAGD
+166 PDALQLFEDRLRAGD

-227 IGTRFDAPAVAEDL
+227 IGTRFDAPVDAEDL

-298 VCTGGPLTPPEVDRA
+298 VCTGGPLTPQEVDRA

-322 VQWDGT
+322 VQRDGT

-342 WLTELGEER
+342 WLAELGEEG

-360 FLGLARRAH
+360 FLGLSRRAH
-369 DGWTGPDQISWY
+369 EGWTGPDQITWY
-381 HTVADT
+381 HTIADA

-395 DHLLTHD
+395 DHLLAHD
-402 VAAAQEMA
+402 VAGAQEMA

-431 RALDA
+431 RALEA
-436 GPVDGPHR
+436 GPVEGPHR

-464 EKYGALCTAIALYDR
+464 EKYGALCTAIALYDH

-496 MTGRPAA
+496 MNGEPAA
-503 ALEAAERVLRMTEP
+503 ALEAAERVLRMTETAP
-517 GRPDGAPGEGVAGGP
+517 PDGGP
-532 EESGEP
+532 DGRRATATDCATDTTSESGACEPTASEP
-538 GAGEPG
+538 GACEPG
-544 EPGGPGA
+544 ASEPGWD
-551 GKPGESAAGTG
+551 SA
-562 ADPVHGTD
+562 PL
-570 GGPVHGTD
+570 
-578 GDPAPGT
+578 
-585 GTAPA
+585 
-590 PESDADPTPGTDAD
+590 
-604 PDPDP
+604 
-609 APVESA
+609 ESA

-625 FALTALGRLG
+625 FALTALGRLT
-635 ESSRAAAA
+635 ESGRAAAA

-663 LALITLLQG
+663 LALIALLQD
-672 RPADSAAHARAM
+672 RPEASAAHARAM

-689 RLRDSFGIALGLDL
+689 RLRDSFGIALGLDI
-703 LAAAIAAQGAGAQAA
+703 LAAALAAQGAGAQAA

-762 RAFERGQS
+762 RAFERGQA

-781 TSELHF
+781 HSDLQL

>member
-1 MMTNVGFLPDETS
+1 MMTKVGFLPEETS

-22 LARLDTALAT
+22 LARLETALAT
-32 RRMTTLIGSGGVG
+32 RRMTTLIGPGGVG

-117 EHLRT
+117 EHLRA

-147 LDTRG
+147 LGTRG
-152 EHVVRV
+152 EHAVRIQ
-158 PPLPVDGA
+158 PLPVDGA
-166 PDALRLFEDRLRAGD
+166 PDALQLFEDRLRAGD

-227 IGTRFDAPAVAEDL
+227 IGTRFDAPVDAEDL

-298 VCTGGPLTPPEVDRA
+298 VCTGGPLTPHEVDRA

-322 VQWDGT
+322 VQRDGT

-342 WLTELGEER
+342 WLAELGEER

-369 DGWTGPDQISWY
+369 EGWTGPDQITWY
-381 HTVADT
+381 HTIADT

-395 DHLLTHD
+395 DHLLAHD
-402 VAAAQEMA
+402 VAGAQEMA

-431 RALDA
+431 RALEA
-436 GPVDGPHR
+436 GPVEGPHR

-464 EKYGALCTAIALYDR
+464 EKYGALCTAIALYDH

-496 MTGRPAA
+496 MNGEPAA
-503 ALEAAERVLRMTEP
+503 ALEAAERVLRMTETAP
-517 GRPDGAPGEGVAGGP
+517 PDGGPDGRRATATDTAHPAASGPGA
-532 EESGEP
+532 SEP
-538 GAGEPG
+538 GASEPG
-544 EPGGPGA
+544 ASEPGG
-551 GKPGESAAGTG
+551 ESA
-562 ADPVHGTD
+562 
-570 GGPVHGTD
+570 
-578 GDPAPGT
+578 
-585 GTAPA
+585 
-590 PESDADPTPGTDAD
+590 SL
-604 PDPDP
+604 
-609 APVESA
+609 ESA

-625 FALTALGRLG
+625 FALTALGRLT
-635 ESSRAAAA
+635 ESGRAAAA

-663 LALITLLQG
+663 LALIALLQG
-672 RPADSAAHARAM
+672 RPEASAVHARAM

-689 RLRDSFGIALGLDL
+689 RLRDSFGIALGLDI

-762 RAFERGQS
+762 RAFERGQA

-781 TSELHF
+781 HSDLQL

>member
-1 MMTNVGFLPDETS
+1 MGFLPEETS

-22 LARLDTALAT
+22 LARLDTALTT
-32 RRMTTLIGSGGVG
+32 RRMTTLIGPGGVG

-117 EHLRT
+117 EHLRA
-122 PCSHLLAELLTTSP
+122 PCSHLLAEVLTTSP

-147 LDTRG
+147 LGTRG
-152 EHVVRV
+152 EHVVRIQ
-158 PPLPVDGA
+158 PLPVDGA

-227 IGTRFDAPAVAEDL
+227 IGTRFDAPVDAEDL

-298 VCTGGPLTPPEVDRA
+298 VCTGGPLTPDEVDRA

-322 VQWDGT
+322 VQRDGT

-351 AAADRHARS
+351 AAADRHATS

-395 DHLLTHD
+395 DHLLAHD
-402 VAAAQEMA
+402 VAGAQEMA

-496 MTGRPAA
+496 MNGEPAA
-503 ALEAAERVLRMTEP
+503 ALEAAERVLRMTET
-517 GRPDGAPGEGVAGGP
+517 APP
-532 EESGEP
+532 
-538 GAGEPG
+538 
-544 EPGGPGA
+544 
-551 GKPGESAAGTG
+551 
-562 ADPVHGTD
+562 D
-570 GGPVHGTD
+570 GGPAGRRGAAGEVGGEVGD
-578 GDPAPGT
+578 GAVGGVGGEATGAAAEEASGEAAVDPAPEAGGAPAPGT
-585 GTAPA
+585 
-590 PESDADPTPGTDAD
+590 
-604 PDPDP
+604 PDDP

-625 FALTALGRLG
+625 FALTALGRLA

-663 LALITLLQG
+663 LALIALLQG

-689 RLRDSFGIALGLDL
+689 RLRDSFGIALGLDI

-731 GHPQRGTPELGP
+731 GHPQRGTPELCA

-762 RAFERGQS
+762 RAFERGQA

-781 TSELHF
+781 TSELQL

>member
-1 MMTNVGFLPDETS
+1 MMTQVGFLPDETS

-32 RRMTTLIGSGGVG
+32 RRMTTLIGPGGVG

-117 EHLRT
+117 EHLRG
-122 PCSHLLAELLTTSP
+122 PCSHLLAELITTSP

-147 LDTRG
+147 LATRG
-152 EHVVRV
+152 EHVVRIQ
-158 PPLPVDGA
+158 PLPVDGA
-166 PDALRLFEDRLRAGD
+166 PDALRLFEDRLRAAD
-181 PRAGLDAPGD
+181 PHADLEAPGD

-227 IGTRFDAPAVAEDL
+227 IGTRFDAPVDAEDL

-276 ERLLWARLTLL
+276 ERLLWARLTVL

-298 VCTGGPLTPPEVDRA
+298 VCTGGPLTPDAVDRA

-381 HTVADT
+381 HRISDT

-395 DHLLTHD
+395 DHLLAHD
-402 VAAAQEMA
+402 VTAAQEMA

-431 RALDA
+431 RALEA
-436 GPVDGPHR
+436 GPVEGTHR

-464 EKYGALCTAIALYDR
+464 EKYGALCTATALYDR
-479 DDEGMLG
+479 DDDGMLG

-496 MTGRPAA
+496 MTGEPAA
-503 ALEAAERVLRMTEP
+503 ALEAAERVLRMTGPGRAEGEP
-517 GRPDGAPGEGVAGGP
+517 GSSGEGVSGA
-532 EESGEP
+532 SGEP
-538 GAGEPG
+538 GGSG
-544 EPGGPGA
+544 
-551 GKPGESAAGTG
+551 
-562 ADPVHGTD
+562 
-570 GGPVHGTD
+570 
-578 GDPAPGT
+578 
-585 GTAPA
+585 
-590 PESDADPTPGTDAD
+590 
-604 PDPDP
+604 
-609 APVESA
+609 ESA

-625 FALTALGRLG
+625 FALTALGRLT
-635 ESSRAAAA
+635 ESLPAATA

-663 LALITLLQG
+663 LALIALLQG
-672 RPADSAAHARAM
+672 RPEDSAAHARDM

-689 RLRDSFGIALGLDL
+689 RLRDSFGIALGLDI
-703 LAAAIAAQGAGAQAA
+703 LAAAIAAQGAGARAA

-731 GHPQRGTPELGP
+731 GHPQRGTPELGA
-743 VRETCELQARAAVG
+743 VRENCELQARAAVG

-762 RAFERGQS
+762 RAFERGQA

-781 TSELHF
+781 QSGLQP

>member
-1 MMTNVGFLPDETS
+1 MMTKVGFLPDETS

-22 LARLDTALAT
+22 LARLETALAT
-32 RRMTTLIGSGGVG
+32 RRMTTLIGPGGVG
-45 KTRLAVRAARAAAD
+45 KTRLALRAARAAAD

-117 EHLRT
+117 EHLRA

-147 LDTRG
+147 LGTRG
-152 EHVVRV
+152 EHAVRIQ
-158 PPLPVDGA
+158 PLPVDGA
-166 PDALRLFEDRLRAGD
+166 PDALQLFEDRLRAGD

-227 IGTRFDAPAVAEDL
+227 IGTRFDAPVDAEDL

-298 VCTGGPLTPPEVDRA
+298 VCTGGPLTPHEVDRA

-322 VQWDGT
+322 VQRDGT

-342 WLTELGEER
+342 WLAELGEER
-351 AAADRHARS
+351 AAADRHAKS

-369 DGWTGPDQISWY
+369 EGWTGPDQITWY
-381 HTVADT
+381 HTIADT

-395 DHLLTHD
+395 DHLLAHD
-402 VAAAQEMA
+402 VAGAQEMA

-436 GPVDGPHR
+436 GPVEGPHR

-464 EKYGALCTAIALYDR
+464 EKYGALCTAIALYDH

-496 MTGRPAA
+496 MNGEPAA
-503 ALEAAERVLRMTEP
+503 ALEAAERVLRMTETAP
-517 GRPDGAPGEGVAGGP
+517 PDGGP
-532 EESGEP
+532 EGRRATATDTACDPAASGPGASEP
-538 GAGEPG
+538 GACEPTASESG
-544 EPGGPGA
+544 ASESTASEPGGD
-551 GKPGESAAGTG
+551 SA
-562 ADPVHGTD
+562 PL
-570 GGPVHGTD
+570 
-578 GDPAPGT
+578 
-585 GTAPA
+585 
-590 PESDADPTPGTDAD
+590 
-604 PDPDP
+604 
-609 APVESA
+609 ESA

-625 FALTALGRLG
+625 FALTALGRLT
-635 ESSRAAAA
+635 ESGRAAAA

-663 LALITLLQG
+663 LALIALLQG
-672 RPADSAAHARAM
+672 RPEASAVHARAM

-689 RLRDSFGIALGLDL
+689 RLRDSFGIALGLDI

-762 RAFERGQS
+762 RAFERGQA

-781 TSELHF
+781 HSDLQL